1 MRKFLRPMVLLGI
14 VSALAACGG
23 AAQPQTVEKVVEKVV
38 TQVVEVEKQVTTI
51 VEKEVE
57 KVVEVTPQ
65 AGEAEKVVRINLGT
79 YPDVIDP
86 QKSSYVNEIAHLRL
100 VYEGLTKLDKDLNTV
115 PAAAEKWEY
124 NEDATE
130 LVFTLREGAT
140 YSDGEPVTAANF
152 EFGIKRN
159 CDPNVA
165 GEYQS
170 ITFEIVGC
178 EEYATADLE
187 ATSEEDMQKLRDA
200 VGAKASEDGK
210 TLTISLKK
218 PAPYFHTVMS
228 LWVTYPV
235 REDKI
240 AEGPSGG
247 ELWWTV
253 PSLHVGNGPFIW
265 KTLEPQV
272 KSVFVPNP
280 NYYEGAPKTS
290 IEYAYITEGAVAFE
304 AYKNNEFDIVIFGAE
319 DLATIDADPVL
330 SKEKLLYPGACT
342 SVIAFN
348 NKKAPFDNMAVRQAF
363 AQAFDREAFGR
374 DVEQGLWLPT
384 QTWIPPG
391 FPGYEASESWPFD
404 PEAAAKGLA
413 DAGFA
418 EGKGLPEIKLTYASS
433 ARNKVR
439 NEWYA
444 NQIKENLGIDVVLD
458 PVEPTTYTA
467 LTKDNATFPHL
478 GRVGWCADYPDPQN
492 WLSVYWHSQATFAN
506 RYGYANP
513 EFDKLTEEA
522 DTSIDAEKRMELY
535 MEAQR
540 ILIQD
545 SPGVFLVNDTNH
557 YLVKPW
563 VTGLTFTP
571 QDTEWAGAMSSRM
584 TIDVDMAAKM
594 AAQNK

>member
-14 VSALAACGG
+14 ISALAACGG

-38 TQVVEVEKQVTTI
+38 TQVVEIEKQVTTV
-51 VEKEVE
+51 VETE
-57 KVVEVTPQ
+57 KIVEVTPT
-65 AGEAEKVVRINLGT
+65 AGAADKVVRINLGT

-86 QKSSYVNEIAHLRL
+86 QKSSFVNEIAHLRL

-152 EFGIKRN
+152 EFAIKRN

-187 ATSEEDMQKLRDA
+187 ATSEEDMQKLRDG

-210 TLTISLKK
+210 TLTVSLKK

-228 LWVTYPV
+228 LWVTFPV

-253 PSLHVGNGPFIW
+253 PSLHVGNGPYIW

-272 KSVFVPNP
+272 KSIFVPNP
-280 NYYEGAPKTS
+280 NYYDGAPKTS
-290 IEYAYITEGAVAFE
+290 IEYGYITEGAVAFE
-304 AYKNNEFDIVIFGAE
+304 AYKNDEFDIVFFGAE
-319 DLATIDADPVL
+319 DLATIDADPNL
-330 SKEKLLYPGACT
+330 SKEKLFYPGSCT
-342 SVIAFN
+342 FIMAFN
-348 NKKAPFDNMAVRQAF
+348 NARAPFDNKAVRQAF
-363 AQAFDREAFGR
+363 SQAFDREAFAR
-374 DVEQGLWLPT
+374 DVEQGLVLPT

-391 FPGYEASESWPFD
+391 FPGYEETDMWAYD
-404 PEAAAKGLA
+404 PEAAKKALA

-418 EGKGLPEIKLTYASS
+418 DGAGLPEIKLTYGSS

-439 NEWYA
+439 TEWFA
-444 NQIKENLGIDVVLD
+444 NQVKETLGIDSVLD
-458 PVEPTTYTA
+458 PVEPTTFTA
-467 LTKDNATFPHL
+467 LTKDSTTYPQMS
-478 GRVGWCADYPDPQN
+478 RTGWCADYPDPQN
-492 WLSVYWHSQATFAN
+492 WLSVYWNSQTTFAQ
-506 RYGYANP
+506 RIGYANE
-513 EFDKLTEEA
+513 EFDKLTNEA
-522 DTSIDAEKRMELY
+522 DVTLDPEKRMDLY
-535 MEAQR
+535 KQAQN
-540 ILIQD
+540 ILIED
-545 SPGVFLVNDTNH
+545 APGVFLNNNTNH

-563 VTGLTFTP
+563 VSGLELTP
-571 QDTEWAGAMSSRM
+571 QDAEWPGAIASLN

-594 AAQNK
+594 AGQ